1 MSRITWV
8 GVGPGIEVVS
18 DLLNFSGTVS
28 ATDPALVIPMSALLS
43 GGLNSALSMQQVE
56 KVVLALHRQ
65 ISTFTKAAA
74 NLNDSLMEVD
84 APTVGTTSRAN
95 TANVQGSFR
104 TLDYAVSFYKPDAIT
119 SEFDPDNLDIATP

>member
-1 MSRITWV
+1 MARITWSSI
-8 GVGPGIEVVS
+8 GADIEVVT
-18 DLLNFSGTVS
+18 DTLDITATVS
-28 ATDPALVIPMSALLS
+28 ATAPALIIPMSALAP
-43 GGLNSALSMQQVE
+43 GGLDTVASMQQVE
-56 KVVLALHRQ
+56 KVLLALHRQ

-84 APTVGTTSRAN
+84 SPTVGTTSRVN